1 VFYFDK
7 KKYIMAVAYEA
18 QTLLPSP
25 VVHDPRYPLSA
36 WYAQPRIQVQE
47 FQTKRTGR
55 RGWALIPFVVIV
67 DSPLGNFT

>member
-1 VFYFDK
+1 
-7 KKYIMAVAYEA
+7 MAVAYEA

-25 VVHDPRYPLSA
+25 VVHDPHHPTSLLPST

-55 RGWALIPFVVIV
+55 RGVALIPFVLIV